1 LLVSPVPSAAES
13 ITAAITAAGG
23 AISFEQYMGLALY
36 GTGGFYQDGGKA
48 GRRGDFITSP
58 EVGPLF
64 AAVVARYL
72 DNSWHE
78 LGCPESFDVV
88 EVGAGPGTL
97 ARGIFDAQP
106 QCLSA
111 MKYVAVEIS
120 KSQRAMHPD
129 FVESAEEFPDRIIQG
144 VVLANELLDNLP
156 FKLFVFDGTWKEAFV
171 GLGDGGKFVEVL
183 RSVENIPEV
192 LPKNARTPE
201 QPAAQCIE
209 LIAKMYAVEG
219 NARELRMD
227 AQQRLA
233 HRQAH
238 SVPVTKAIE
247 ALVLAHL
254 HTVVPGS
261 ALGKALH
268 YFSSQWPKLIRYV
281 QDGRYP
287 IDNNPCENS
296 IRPFVVGRKGWLFSD
311 TVDGANA
318 SANLYSLVQTCKAN
332 GIDPYR
338 YLAALFTA
346 LPNAQSADDYEA
358 LMPWRIALPAQ

>member
-1 LLVSPVPSAAES
+1 VPSAAES

-23 AISFEQYMGLALY
+23 AISFEQYMGIALY
-36 GTGGFYQDGGKA
+36 GEGGFYQDGGKA

-72 DNSWHE
+72 DNCWNE

-129 FVESAEEFPDRIIQG
+129 FVESAEEFPDRMIQG

-171 GLGDGGKFVEVL
+171 GFDHSGRFVEVL
-183 RSVENIPEV
+183 RTVNNIPEV
-192 LPKNARTPE
+192 LPASAPLGSRAPIQEAAARWMLSVSQKLSRGKVLVFDYCSESTSEIAVTPWREWLRTYKNHERGEHYLLEPGSQDITSQVMIDQIMVPIPELVVTKQSDWLQHWGIQDLVTEGAKYWEQHRSSPDVFALKMRSRGNEAR
-201 QPAAQCIE
+201 
-209 LIAKMYAVEG
+209 LIADSEG
-219 NARELRMD
+219 IGAY
-227 AQQRLA
+227 
-233 HRQAH
+233 
-238 SVPVTKAIE
+238 SVLE
-247 ALVLAHL
+247 M
-254 HTVVPGS
+254 GS
-261 ALGKALH
+261 
-268 YFSSQWPKLIRYV
+268 
-281 QDGRYP
+281 
-287 IDNNPCENS
+287 
-296 IRPFVVGRKGWLFSD
+296 
-311 TVDGANA
+311 
-318 SANLYSLVQTCKAN
+318 
-332 GIDPYR
+332 
-338 YLAALFTA
+338 
-346 LPNAQSADDYEA
+346 
-358 LMPWRIALPAQ
+358 